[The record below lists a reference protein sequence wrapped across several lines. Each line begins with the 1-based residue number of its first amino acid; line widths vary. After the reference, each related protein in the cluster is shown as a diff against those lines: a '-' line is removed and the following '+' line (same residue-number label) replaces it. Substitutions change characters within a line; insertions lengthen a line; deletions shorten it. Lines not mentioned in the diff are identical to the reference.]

1 MKRLHSLVFQIKPDQ
16 FLTSSS
22 LRNLNPPSAILQ
34 FLLPHFKP
42 HPMKSRVLSASALL
56 TRKQRK
62 GLLPGKGYHSFAFD
76 DGGMADG
83 VDYGPL
89 RSNE

>member
-1 MKRLHSLVFQIKPDQ
+1 MKRLHGLVFQIKPDQ
-16 FLTSSS
+16 VLTSSP
-22 LRNLNPPSAILQ
+22 LCNLNPPTAILQ
-34 FLLPHFKP
+34 FLLPRFKP
-42 HPMKSRVLSASALL
+42 HPYEELSASALL

-76 DGGMADG
+76 DCGMADG

-89 RSNE
+89 RSKE